1 MPLPCYNI
9 EISFLGFAVKETN
22 DSLIGELIRRIDLSL
37 DEDNI
42 EITALSQEVD
52 SLRKELAD
60 LRLTTSQLQKELELT
75 TSQLH
80 ELESEIQSQYLISK
94 AQLRLLS
101 AAEKN
106 QLKSFSLLAGELLR
120 P

>member
-1 MPLPCYNI
+1 M
-9 EISFLGFAVKETN
+9 KESN

-37 DEDNI
+37 NEDNI
-42 EITALSQEVD
+42 EIAALSLEVND
-52 SLRKELAD
+52 LRKELAD
-60 LRLTTSQLQKELELT
+60 LKELQKELELTTSQLQKELELT

-80 ELESEIQSQYLISK
+80 ELEREMQSQYLISK
-94 AQLRLLS
+94 VQLRLLS

-106 QLKSFSLLAGELLR
+106 QLKCFNMLAGELLK